1 MRDANLMF
9 NKMHKEIRKLEG
21 WVDKFNSDFKFEDY
35 IIYKNKKSLEVWLN
49 PSLNNVK
56 NIIKNAQ
63 DEVVKMENG
72 LKDSVKEK
80 EGVQDSSVKQEDKD
94 SQLNG
99 KLTHDTNT
107 LTKDNKNTIQIPI
120 TDKKVSEKNSEDS
133 NSSSANS
140 SPIKPKTSKT
150 KPVPKTNFT

>member
-1 MRDANLMF
+1 
-9 NKMHKEIRKLEG
+9 MHKEIRKLEG

-80 EGVQDSSVKQEDKD
+80 EKEGVKDSSVKQEVKD

-99 KLTHDTNT
+99 TLTHDTNT
-107 LTKDNKNTIQIPI
+107 LSKDNANANKNTIPI
-120 TDKKVSEKNSEDS
+120 TDKKVSEKNNEDS

-140 SPIKPKTSKT
+140 SPIKPKTIKS

>member
-1 MRDANLMF
+1 
-9 NKMHKEIRKLEG
+9 MHKEIRKLEG

-80 EGVQDSSVKQEDKD
+80 EKEGVKDSSIKQEVKD

-99 KLTHDTNT
+99 TLTHDTNT
-107 LTKDNKNTIQIPI
+107 LSKDNANKNTIPIPI
-120 TDKKVSEKNSEDS
+120 TDKKVSEKNNEDS

-140 SPIKPKTSKT
+140 SPIKPKTIKS

>member
-1 MRDANLMF
+1 MF

-99 KLTHDTNT
+99 KLTNDTNT
-107 LTKDNKNTIQIPI
+107 LTKNNANANIIPI
-120 TDKKVSEKNSEDS
+120 
-133 NSSSANS
+133 
-140 SPIKPKTSKT
+140 PIITTTTSTIKTNNATKT
-150 KPVPKTNFT
+150 KTTTTKIHPTTRQPVF